1 MSLILISFSS
11 SFVFWYSVNLLLCTA
26 FGLFFFVCFAPLQ
39 HGHRRRRVLLPLL
52 GDDVGRRKKSFDV
65 HTL

>member
-11 SFVFWYSVNLLLCTA
+11 SFVFWYSVNLLCTA

-39 HGHRRRRVLLPLL
+39 HGHHRVLPLL
-52 GDDVGRRKKSFDV
+52 GDDVNRRKKSFDV